1 MALELFAMVFLEEL
15 LAPLAALLHVPVGAL
30 VFAALMVM
38 GVVGHYAI
46 YRIVRRLTK
55 AADRTETQ
63 WDDVVLYAIF
73 PPIQWVMWVVLGLLS
88 LSLFPA
94 LDGIREALLR
104 LSDTALLLLFGWLAH
119 RLSGGIEEELLGEHR
134 GALAS
139 SDRATIS
146 AVARLSRI
154 VLWAIAGIMILQSL
168 GVSVSGLLAFG
179 GVGGIAVGFAARDL
193 LANFLGGLSIFL
205 DRPFAVGDWI
215 RSPDRE
221 IEGTVEDVGW
231 RVTRIRTFDQRPL
244 YVPNS
249 VFSTVAL
256 ENPSRMLNR
265 RIYET
270 IGIRYDDAGAMEQIV
285 AEVKEMLVAHDDIDK
300 GKTLMVNFVAF
311 GASSLD
317 FFSASQRSSA
327 RSVPIRSCSFSKE
340 AVRPERP
347 SKAWRWIMLK
357 TTASSATLSAT
368 TFHVSNPFFHRNGV
382 FKLLRRTAMGV
393 QNGASIHR
401 IPHPSQYQPKPWNG
415 LAR

>member
-1 MALELFAMVFLEEL
+1 MPFLEEL
-15 LAPLAALLHVPVGAL
+15 LTPLATALHLPLDAL
-30 VFAALMVM
+30 IFATLILL
-38 GVVGHYAI
+38 GFCGHLGI
-46 YRIVRRLTK
+46 YRIVRRLTQ

-63 WDDVVLYAIF
+63 WDDVILYAIF
-73 PPIQWVMWVVLGLLS
+73 PPIQWVMWVVIALLS
-88 LSLFPA
+88 LSLFSA

-119 RLSGGIEEELLGEHR
+119 RLSRGIEEELLGEHR
-134 GALAS
+134 GVLES
-139 SDRATIS
+139 SDRAMIS

-154 VLWAIAGIMILQSL
+154 VLWVVAGIMILQSV

-270 IGIRYDDAGAMEQIV
+270 IGIRYDDAAAMEQVV
-285 AEVKEMLVAHDDIDK
+285 AEVGAMLRAHDDIDK
-300 GKTLMVNFVAF
+300 GKTLMVNFVSF

-317 FFSASQRSSA
+317 FFVYCFTRTTDWATYHGVKQD
-327 RSVPIRSCSFSKE
+327 VL
-340 AVRPERP
+340 
-347 SKAWRWIMLK
+347 LK
-357 TTASSATLSAT
+357 ILAIIDQHGAEVAFPTRTVLL
-368 TFHVSNPFFHRNGV
+368 NPAEPDPG
-382 FKLLRRTAMGV
+382 TG
-393 QNGASIHR
+393 S
-401 IPHPSQYQPKPWNG
+401 
-415 LAR
+415 

>member
-1 MALELFAMVFLEEL
+1 MVFLEEL
-15 LAPLAALLHVPVGAL
+15 LAPLAALLHVPIGAL

-88 LSLFPA
+88 LSLFPV
-94 LDGIREALLR
+94 LDGIREALLQ
-104 LSDTALLLLFGWLAH
+104 LYDTALLVLFGWLAH
-119 RLSGGIEEELLGEHR
+119 RLSRGIEEELLAEHR
-134 GALAS
+134 GALVS

-154 VLWAIAGIMILQSL
+154 ALWVVAGIMILQSL

-221 IEGTVEDVGW
+221 IEGTVENVGW

-244 YVPNS
+244 YVPNA

-270 IGIRYDDAGAMEQIV
+270 IGIRYDDAGAMEQVV
-285 AEVKEMLVAHDDIDK
+285 AEVKEMLLAHDDIDK

-317 FFSASQRSSA
+317 FFVYCFTRTTDWATYHGVKQDVLIKILKIIEGRGAEVAFPTRTVLLSPPETEAPAS
-327 RSVPIRSCSFSKE
+327 
-340 AVRPERP
+340 
-347 SKAWRWIMLK
+347 
-357 TTASSATLSAT
+357 
-368 TFHVSNPFFHRNGV
+368 
-382 FKLLRRTAMGV
+382 
-393 QNGASIHR
+393 
-401 IPHPSQYQPKPWNG
+401 
-415 LAR
+415 

>member
-1 MALELFAMVFLEEL
+1 MVFLEEL
-15 LAPLAALLHVPVGAL
+15 FAPLAALFHIPIGAL
-30 VFAALMVM
+30 VFAALVVV
-38 GVVGHYAI
+38 GVVGHFAI

-154 VLWAIAGIMILQSL
+154 VLWVIAGMMILQSL

-317 FFSASQRSSA
+317 FFLYCFTRTTDWATYHGVKQDVLVKILKIIEGQGAEVAFPTRTVLLSPPEADP
-327 RSVPIRSCSFSKE
+327 SVS
-340 AVRPERP
+340 
-347 SKAWRWIMLK
+347 
-357 TTASSATLSAT
+357 
-368 TFHVSNPFFHRNGV
+368 
-382 FKLLRRTAMGV
+382 
-393 QNGASIHR
+393 
-401 IPHPSQYQPKPWNG
+401 
-415 LAR
+415 

>member
-1 MALELFAMVFLEEL
+1 MVFLEEL
-15 LAPLAALLHVPVGAL
+15 LAPLAALLHVPIGAL

-88 LSLFPA
+88 FSLFPA

-119 RLSGGIEEELLGEHR
+119 RLSGGIEGELLGEHR

-154 VLWAIAGIMILQSL
+154 VLWVIAGIMILQSL

-317 FFSASQRSSA
+317 FFIYCFTRTTDWATYHGVKQDVLVKILKIIEGQGAEVAFPTRTVLLSPPEADP
-327 RSVPIRSCSFSKE
+327 SVS
-340 AVRPERP
+340 
-347 SKAWRWIMLK
+347 
-357 TTASSATLSAT
+357 
-368 TFHVSNPFFHRNGV
+368 
-382 FKLLRRTAMGV
+382 
-393 QNGASIHR
+393 
-401 IPHPSQYQPKPWNG
+401 
-415 LAR
+415 

>member
-1 MALELFAMVFLEEL
+1 MVFLEEL
-15 LAPLAALLHVPVGAL
+15 LAPLAALLHVPVDAL
-30 VFAALMVM
+30 VFAALMVV
-38 GVVGHYAI
+38 GVVGHNAI
-46 YRIVRRLTK
+46 YRIVRKLTS
-55 AADRTETQ
+55 AADRTETH
-63 WDDVVLYAIF
+63 WDDVLLYAIF

-88 LSLFPA
+88 LSLFSV

-154 VLWAIAGIMILQSL
+154 VLWVVAGIMILQSL

-270 IGIRYDDAGAMEQIV
+270 IGIRYDDAGAMEQVV
-285 AEVKEMLVAHDDIDK
+285 AEVKEMLLAHDDIDM
-300 GKTLMVNFVAF
+300 GKTLMVNFVSL

-317 FFSASQRSSA
+317 FFIYCFTRTTDWATYHGVKQDVLIKILKIIEGHGAEVAFPTRTVLLNPPEAEAPAS
-327 RSVPIRSCSFSKE
+327 
-340 AVRPERP
+340 
-347 SKAWRWIMLK
+347 
-357 TTASSATLSAT
+357 
-368 TFHVSNPFFHRNGV
+368 
-382 FKLLRRTAMGV
+382 
-393 QNGASIHR
+393 
-401 IPHPSQYQPKPWNG
+401 
-415 LAR
+415 

>member
-1 MALELFAMVFLEEL
+1 MVFLEEL
-15 LAPLAALLHVPVGAL
+15 LAPLAALLHVPIGAL

-119 RLSGGIEEELLGEHR
+119 RLSGGIEGELLGEHR

-154 VLWAIAGIMILQSL
+154 VLWVIAGIMILQSV

-285 AEVKEMLVAHDDIDK
+285 AEVKEMLAAHDDIDK

-317 FFSASQRSSA
+317 FFIYCFTRTTDWATYHGVKQDVLVKILKIIEGQGAEVAFPTRTVLLSPPEADP
-327 RSVPIRSCSFSKE
+327 SVS
-340 AVRPERP
+340 
-347 SKAWRWIMLK
+347 
-357 TTASSATLSAT
+357 
-368 TFHVSNPFFHRNGV
+368 
-382 FKLLRRTAMGV
+382 
-393 QNGASIHR
+393 
-401 IPHPSQYQPKPWNG
+401 
-415 LAR
+415 

>member
-1 MALELFAMVFLEEL
+1 MVFLEEL
-15 LAPLAALLHVPVGAL
+15 LTPLATLLHVPVGVL
-30 VFAALMVM
+30 VFASLMVM

-46 YRIVRRLTK
+46 YRIVRRLTT

-88 LSLFPA
+88 LSLFPV

-104 LSDTALLLLFGWLAH
+104 LSDTALLILFGWLAH
-119 RLSGGIEEELLGEHR
+119 RLSRGIEEELLGEHR

-154 VLWAIAGIMILQSL
+154 VLWVVAGIMILQSL

-270 IGIRYDDAGAMEQIV
+270 IGIRYDDAGAMEQVV
-285 AEVKEMLVAHDDIDK
+285 AEVKEMLLAHDDIDK

-317 FFSASQRSSA
+317 FFIYCFTRTTDWATYHGVKQDVLIQILKIIEGHGAEVAFPTRTVLLSPPDAEAPAS
-327 RSVPIRSCSFSKE
+327 
-340 AVRPERP
+340 
-347 SKAWRWIMLK
+347 
-357 TTASSATLSAT
+357 
-368 TFHVSNPFFHRNGV
+368 
-382 FKLLRRTAMGV
+382 
-393 QNGASIHR
+393 
-401 IPHPSQYQPKPWNG
+401 
-415 LAR
+415 

>member
-1 MALELFAMVFLEEL
+1 MVFLEEL
-15 LAPLAALLHVPVGAL
+15 LAPLAALLHVPVDAL
-30 VFAALMVM
+30 VFAALMVV
-38 GVVGHYAI
+38 GVVGHNAI
-46 YRIVRRLTK
+46 YRIVRKLTS
-55 AADRTETQ
+55 AADRTETH
-63 WDDVVLYAIF
+63 WDDVLLYAIF

-88 LSLFPA
+88 LSLFSV

-154 VLWAIAGIMILQSL
+154 VLWVVAGIMILQSL

-270 IGIRYDDAGAMEQIV
+270 IGIRYDDAGALEQVV
-285 AEVKEMLVAHDDIDK
+285 ADVKEMLLAHDDIDK

-317 FFSASQRSSA
+317 FFIYCFTQTTDWATYHGVKQD
-327 RSVPIRSCSFSKE
+327 VLIK
-340 AVRPERP
+340 
-347 SKAWRWIMLK
+347 ILK
-357 TTASSATLSAT
+357 IIE
-368 TFHVSNPFFHRNGV
+368 G
-382 FKLLRRTAMGV
+382 
-393 QNGASIHR
+393 NGAEVAFPTQTVLLTPPEAEAPAS
-401 IPHPSQYQPKPWNG
+401 
-415 LAR
+415 

>member
-1 MALELFAMVFLEEL
+1 MVFLEEL

-317 FFSASQRSSA
+317 FFIYCFTRTTDWATYHGVKQDVLVKILKISERQGAEVAFPTRTVLLSPPEA
-327 RSVPIRSCSFSKE
+327 DPSVS
-340 AVRPERP
+340 
-347 SKAWRWIMLK
+347 
-357 TTASSATLSAT
+357 
-368 TFHVSNPFFHRNGV
+368 
-382 FKLLRRTAMGV
+382 
-393 QNGASIHR
+393 
-401 IPHPSQYQPKPWNG
+401 
-415 LAR
+415 

>member
-1 MALELFAMVFLEEL
+1 MVFLEEL

-317 FFSASQRSSA
+317 FFIYCFTRTTDWATYHGVKQDVLVKILKIIERQGGEVAFPTRTVLLSPPEADP
-327 RSVPIRSCSFSKE
+327 SVS
-340 AVRPERP
+340 
-347 SKAWRWIMLK
+347 
-357 TTASSATLSAT
+357 
-368 TFHVSNPFFHRNGV
+368 
-382 FKLLRRTAMGV
+382 
-393 QNGASIHR
+393 
-401 IPHPSQYQPKPWNG
+401 
-415 LAR
+415 

>member
-1 MALELFAMVFLEEL
+1 MVFLEEL
-15 LAPLAALLHVPVGAL
+15 LAPLATLLHVPIGAL
-30 VFAALMVM
+30 VFVALMVM

-46 YRIVRRLTK
+46 YRIVRKLTT

-88 LSLFPA
+88 LSLFSA

-119 RLSGGIEEELLGEHR
+119 RLSRGIEEELLGEHR

-139 SDRATIS
+139 SDRATIN

-154 VLWAIAGIMILQSL
+154 VLWVVAGIMILQSL

-270 IGIRYDDAGAMEQIV
+270 IGIRYDDAGAMEQVV
-285 AEVKEMLVAHDDIDK
+285 AEVKEMLTAHDDIDK
-300 GKTLMVNFVAF
+300 GKTLMVNFVSL

-317 FFSASQRSSA
+317 FFIYCFTRTTDWATYHGVKQDVLIKILKIIEGHGAEVAFPTRTVLLSPPEAEAPAS
-327 RSVPIRSCSFSKE
+327 
-340 AVRPERP
+340 
-347 SKAWRWIMLK
+347 
-357 TTASSATLSAT
+357 
-368 TFHVSNPFFHRNGV
+368 
-382 FKLLRRTAMGV
+382 
-393 QNGASIHR
+393 
-401 IPHPSQYQPKPWNG
+401 
-415 LAR
+415 

>member
-1 MALELFAMVFLEEL
+1 MVFLEEL
-15 LAPLAALLHVPVGAL
+15 LAPLAALLHVPIGAL
-30 VFAALMVM
+30 VFAALTVM

-154 VLWAIAGIMILQSL
+154 VLWVIAGIMILQSV

-270 IGIRYDDAGAMEQIV
+270 IGIRYDDAGAMEQVV
-285 AEVKEMLVAHDDIDK
+285 AEVKEMLLAHEGIDK

-317 FFSASQRSSA
+317 FFIYCFA
-327 RSVPIRSCSFSKE
+327 RTTDWATYHGVKQDVLVKILKIIEGQGAEVAFPTRTVLLSPPEADPSVS
-340 AVRPERP
+340 
-347 SKAWRWIMLK
+347 
-357 TTASSATLSAT
+357 
-368 TFHVSNPFFHRNGV
+368 
-382 FKLLRRTAMGV
+382 
-393 QNGASIHR
+393 
-401 IPHPSQYQPKPWNG
+401 
-415 LAR
+415 

>member
-1 MALELFAMVFLEEL
+1 
-15 LAPLAALLHVPVGAL
+15 
-30 VFAALMVM
+30 
-38 GVVGHYAI
+38 
-46 YRIVRRLTK
+46 
-55 AADRTETQ
+55 
-63 WDDVVLYAIF
+63 
-73 PPIQWVMWVVLGLLS
+73 
-88 LSLFPA
+88 
-94 LDGIREALLR
+94 
-104 LSDTALLLLFGWLAH
+104 
-119 RLSGGIEEELLGEHR
+119 
-134 GALAS
+134 
-139 SDRATIS
+139 
-146 AVARLSRI
+146 
-154 VLWAIAGIMILQSL
+154 MILQSL

-244 YVPNS
+244 YVPNA

-270 IGIRYDDAGAMEQIV
+270 IGIRYDDAGAMEQVV

-317 FFSASQRSSA
+317 FFIYCFTRTTDWATYHGVKQDVLIKILKIIEGHGAEVAFPTRTVLLGPPEAEAPAS
-327 RSVPIRSCSFSKE
+327 
-340 AVRPERP
+340 
-347 SKAWRWIMLK
+347 
-357 TTASSATLSAT
+357 
-368 TFHVSNPFFHRNGV
+368 
-382 FKLLRRTAMGV
+382 
-393 QNGASIHR
+393 
-401 IPHPSQYQPKPWNG
+401 
-415 LAR
+415 

>member
-1 MALELFAMVFLEEL
+1 MVFLEEL
-15 LAPLAALLHVPVGAL
+15 LAPLAALLHVPTGAL

-119 RLSGGIEEELLGEHR
+119 RLSGGIEGELLGEHR

-154 VLWAIAGIMILQSL
+154 VLWVIAGIMILQSL

-270 IGIRYDDAGAMEQIV
+270 IGIRYDDAAAMEQIV

-317 FFSASQRSSA
+317 FFIYCFTRTTDWATYHGVKQDVLVKILKIIEGQGAEVAFPTRTVLLSPPEADL
-327 RSVPIRSCSFSKE
+327 SVS
-340 AVRPERP
+340 
-347 SKAWRWIMLK
+347 
-357 TTASSATLSAT
+357 
-368 TFHVSNPFFHRNGV
+368 
-382 FKLLRRTAMGV
+382 
-393 QNGASIHR
+393 
-401 IPHPSQYQPKPWNG
+401 
-415 LAR
+415 

>member
-1 MALELFAMVFLEEL
+1 MVFLEEL
-15 LAPLAALLHVPVGAL
+15 LAPLAALLHVPIGAL
-30 VFAALMVM
+30 VFAALTVM

-154 VLWAIAGIMILQSL
+154 VLWVIAGIMILQSL

-193 LANFLGGLSIFL
+193 LANFLGGLSIFM

-249 VFSTVAL
+249 VFSSVAL

-285 AEVKEMLVAHDDIDK
+285 AEVKEMLVAHDDIDQ

-317 FFSASQRSSA
+317 FFIYCFTRTTDWATYHGVKQDVLVKILKIIEGQGAEVAFPTRTVLLSPPEADP
-327 RSVPIRSCSFSKE
+327 SVS
-340 AVRPERP
+340 
-347 SKAWRWIMLK
+347 
-357 TTASSATLSAT
+357 
-368 TFHVSNPFFHRNGV
+368 
-382 FKLLRRTAMGV
+382 
-393 QNGASIHR
+393 
-401 IPHPSQYQPKPWNG
+401 
-415 LAR
+415 

>member
-1 MALELFAMVFLEEL
+1 MVFLEEL
-15 LAPLAALLHVPVGAL
+15 LAPLAALFHIPIGAL
-30 VFAALMVM
+30 VFAALMVI

-154 VLWAIAGIMILQSL
+154 VLWVIAGIMILQSL

-317 FFSASQRSSA
+317 FFIYCFTRTTDWATYHGVKQDVLVKILKIIEGQGAEVAFPTRTVLLSPPEADP
-327 RSVPIRSCSFSKE
+327 SVS
-340 AVRPERP
+340 
-347 SKAWRWIMLK
+347 
-357 TTASSATLSAT
+357 
-368 TFHVSNPFFHRNGV
+368 
-382 FKLLRRTAMGV
+382 
-393 QNGASIHR
+393 
-401 IPHPSQYQPKPWNG
+401 
-415 LAR
+415 

>member
-1 MALELFAMVFLEEL
+1 MMFLEEL

-38 GVVGHYAI
+38 GVAGHYAI

-119 RLSGGIEEELLGEHR
+119 RLSGGIEGELLGEHR

-139 SDRATIS
+139 SDRATLS

-154 VLWAIAGIMILQSL
+154 VLWVIAGIMILQSL

-317 FFSASQRSSA
+317 FFIYCFTRTTDWATYHGVKQDVLVKILKIIEGQGAEVAFPTRTVLLSPPEADP
-327 RSVPIRSCSFSKE
+327 SVS
-340 AVRPERP
+340 
-347 SKAWRWIMLK
+347 
-357 TTASSATLSAT
+357 
-368 TFHVSNPFFHRNGV
+368 
-382 FKLLRRTAMGV
+382 
-393 QNGASIHR
+393 
-401 IPHPSQYQPKPWNG
+401 
-415 LAR
+415 